1 LKFCCIFAK
10 KQIMIQ
16 RIQTL
21 FLLGS
26 LVCTSLFF
34 FLPFGHLITKDLTE
48 IAIIITGVSF
58 PKGESVLAY
67 PMLPLL
73 IMFIIINLIT
83 LASIFL
89 FKKRMLQIR
98 LSIFNAIVQLGSFG
112 MLFFYLADISKK
124 SGLDYSTGILVILP
138 VVAAILSFLAMRA
151 IAKDEALVRS
161 ISRLRK

>member
-1 LKFCCIFAK
+1 
-10 KQIMIQ
+10 MIQ

-21 FLLGS
+21 FLLGA
-26 LVCTSLFF
+26 LACTGLFF
-34 FLPFGHLITKDLTE
+34 FLPFGNLVNKDLSE

-58 PKGESVLAY
+58 VKGDSTVSY
-67 PMLPLL
+67 PMTPLL

-83 LASIFL
+83 LTSIFL

-98 LSIFNAIVQLGSFG
+98 LSVFNAIMQLGSFG

-124 SGLDYSTGILVILP
+124 SGLDYNTGILVILP
-138 VVAAILSFLAMRA
+138 LAAAILSFLAMRA

-161 ISRLRK
+161 VSRLRK

>member
-1 LKFCCIFAK
+1 
-10 KQIMIQ
+10 MIQ

-26 LVCTSLFF
+26 LVCTGLFF
-34 FLPFGHLITKDLTE
+34 FLPFGNLINKDLTE
-48 IAIIITGVSF
+48 IAILITGVSF
-58 PKGESVLAY
+58 QKGESVMVY

-73 IMFIIINLIT
+73 IMFILINLTT
-83 LASIFL
+83 LTNIFL

-98 LSIFNAIVQLGSFG
+98 LSIFNAIMQLGSFG

-124 SGLDYSTGILVILP
+124 SGLDYNNGILIILP
-138 VVAAILSFLAMRA
+138 VIGAILSFLAMRA

-161 ISRLRK
+161 VSRLRK

>member
-1 LKFCCIFAK
+1 
-10 KQIMIQ
+10 MIQ

-21 FLLGS
+21 FLLGA
-26 LVCTSLFF
+26 LVCTGLFF
-34 FLPFGHLITKDLTE
+34 FLPFGNLVNKDLSE

-58 PKGESVLAY
+58 VKGDSTVSY
-67 PMLPLL
+67 PMTPLL

-83 LASIFL
+83 LTSIFL

-98 LSIFNAIVQLGSFG
+98 LSVFNAIMQLGSFG

-124 SGLDYSTGILVILP
+124 SGLDYNTGILVILP
-138 VVAAILSFLAMRA
+138 LVAAILSFLAMRA

-161 ISRLRK
+161 VSRLRK

>member
-1 LKFCCIFAK
+1 
-10 KQIMIQ
+10 MIQ

-26 LVCTSLFF
+26 LVCTGLFF
-34 FLPFGHLITKDLTE
+34 FLPFGTLINKDLTE
-48 IAIIITGVSF
+48 TAILITGVSF
-58 PKGESVLAY
+58 HNGANTVAY

-83 LASIFL
+83 LTSIFL

-98 LSIFNAIVQLGSFG
+98 LSIFNAIIQLGSFG

-124 SGLDYSTGILVILP
+124 SGLDYNTGILVILP

-161 ISRLRK
+161 VSRLRKK